1 MTDVMPTPF
10 VPNFGLRERL
20 EQADRPTST
29 EPLPQFEIK
38 YHVAL
43 TKQACPDDP
52 IIRDNLD
59 TIIAANVATDL
70 DQFDST
76 LHFDNCVFA
85 LGATRIAN
93 LTQLIKSP
101 YELNKYA
108 YFGTMIHTVQD
119 FYSHSNWVE
128 LHENV
133 SPIPVWDVNTSSLP
147 PKIVSGTFLL
157 DWPKL
162 CASGAPTHTKL
173 NKDGPTS
180 EEGQKV
186 VGSGPNKGQS
196 LFNLAFAAALQATRA
211 QYDMLVKQ
219 AASFTGDSATRTKM
233 FQDAERI
240 LVSDVG
246 AVFINHRTVADLYKP
261 YLKGSELEPDNNG
274 FAAMHWPGYLN
285 MSTLVGSLY
294 ISKDVTGSGRKLP

>member
-128 LHENV
+128 LHEN
-133 SPIPVWDVNTSSLP
+133 
-147 PKIVSGTFLL
+147 
-157 DWPKL
+157 
-162 CASGAPTHTKL
+162 
-173 NKDGPTS
+173 
-180 EEGQKV
+180 
-186 VGSGPNKGQS
+186 
-196 LFNLAFAAALQATRA
+196 
-211 QYDMLVKQ
+211 
-219 AASFTGDSATRTKM
+219 
-233 FQDAERI
+233 
-240 LVSDVG
+240 
-246 AVFINHRTVADLYKP
+246 
-261 YLKGSELEPDNNG
+261 
-274 FAAMHWPGYLN
+274 
-285 MSTLVGSLY
+285 
-294 ISKDVTGSGRKLP
+294 